1 MDKNKRN
8 YKGIKADERQL
19 KKAFVYRH
27 LTSSIPKLELKQ
39 TRLTEEWTYYSHSSM
54 SLILY
59 QQIAYA
65 PLTCIFMVDS
75 FPSRFTFRI

>member
-39 TRLTEEWTYYSHSSM
+39 TRLTEEWTYYSLSSK
-54 SLILY
+54 SL
-59 QQIAYA
+59 
-65 PLTCIFMVDS
+65 V
-75 FPSRFTFRI
+75 